1 MNYYNTTD
9 KPTVPPERLTLD
21 TKGKTFLEYSVAILR
36 DDFRQSWREIGERL
50 NISSTKARYLYNGNF

>member
-1 MNYYNTTD
+1 M
-9 KPTVPPERLTLD
+9 LD

-50 NISSTKARYLYNGNF
+50 NISSTKARYLYNGNI